1 MYQEL
6 LYYGFNNASRNQRS
20 SIIEASGWIKLIII
34 ALFIFIIKVVDNLYF
49 VSGKSR
55 RFMANICKSLF
66 FDRRWDFMMVKSINL

>member
-49 VSGKSR
+49 VSGK
-55 RFMANICKSLF
+55 
-66 FDRRWDFMMVKSINL
+66 VYG